1 VSLVAAPQAA
11 GETPSPEAE
20 RARRRHALL
29 VTLNFAAVYILWGST
44 YLAIRAGLRDLP
56 PALLAGPRFVLAGAI
71 LLGWLL
77 IRREPLPPKALLG
90 PIALTG
96 MLMLFG
102 GNLLV
107 TLAELTVSSGMA
119 AVIVANLP
127 FVMAILEYFRKDGE
141 RLSLLGVLGLFV
153 GFAGMLLLTWPKIV
167 ASLSLG
173 LGTMRGEAALLG
185 ANLCW
190 AIGSI
195 YSKHRV
201 RGVAPLM
208 STALQMLIAG
218 AAMCV
223 LGLALGEAS
232 RFHLTPRSAL
242 AVGWLIV
249 AGSLL
254 GYSAYMWLL
263 VHVPAVKVATY
274 AYVNPVIALTLGWL
288 LLDEP
293 LGGRVWAG
301 TAVILGGVAIVN
313 LARVR
318 TARP

>member
-1 VSLVAAPQAA
+1 
-11 GETPSPEAE
+11 
-20 RARRRHALL
+20 
-29 VTLNFAAVYILWGST
+29 
-44 YLAIRAGLRDLP
+44 
-56 PALLAGPRFVLAGAI
+56 
-71 LLGWLL
+71 
-77 IRREPLPPKALLG
+77 
-90 PIALTG
+90 
-96 MLMLFG
+96 
-102 GNLLV
+102 
-107 TLAELTVSSGMA
+107 
-119 AVIVANLP
+119 
-127 FVMAILEYFRKDGE
+127 
-141 RLSLLGVLGLFV
+141 
-153 GFAGMLLLTWPKIV
+153 
-167 ASLSLG
+167 
-173 LGTMRGEAALLG
+173 
-185 ANLCW
+185 
-190 AIGSI
+190 
-195 YSKHRV
+195 
-201 RGVAPLM
+201 
-208 STALQMLIAG
+208 MLIAG